1 MAKTKTTKVKENGN
15 LSLADAK
22 VQAAGMSATK
32 KAYVILEGD
41 GCFVAYT
48 PLPGHIHTFYKG
60 VEIPKTE
67 RVKPLVVKEEMSAIV
82 SAEPKETSKTKTSKT
97 KNEMATK
104 TKTPAKKTATAPKKT
119 AAKKATKEN
128 HKPSGKAVMMK
139 RKDIVKGL
147 NAGKRICRA
156 STGRKMNPVYQ
167 ASLPNQEYE
176 ILIVIA

>member
-1 MAKTKTTKVKENGN
+1 MGKTKSMKVKENGN

-22 VQAAGMSATK
+22 VQAASMSATK

-67 RVKPLVVKEEMSAIV
+67 RVKPIVTKEEVSAIV
-82 SAEPKETSKTKTSKT
+82 SAEPKETTKTKTSKT

-104 TKTPAKKTATAPKKT
+104 TKTPAKKTAPKKT
-119 AAKKATKEN
+119 AAKKAVKEN
-128 HKPSGKAVMMK
+128 RKPIAGKAIMMK

-167 ASLPNQEYE
+167 GSLPNQEYE
-176 ILIVIA
+176 IQVIVVA

>member
-82 SAEPKETSKTKTSKT
+82 SAEPKETSKTKT
-97 KNEMATK
+97 
-104 TKTPAKKTATAPKKT
+104 PAKKTATAPKKT

>member
-60 VEIPKTE
+60 VEIKTE